1 MPGTGRRAR
10 ASAPRANR
18 TKLWVLATVLL
29 LVLGGVVWGAI
40 IYASVADQLKPTDP
54 ADREAV
60 AEALD
65 STMPDG
71 GDSGTQSEPLYI
83 LILGADARPG
93 QTRARSDTILLARV
107 DVSNQAVSML
117 SFPRDS
123 RVPIE
128 GHGLDKIT
136 HANAFGGPALVIK
149 TVQAYTGLPINHYV
163 ELNFEGF
170 VAAVDAVGGV
180 TVDVERTINDRNGAT
195 TGGVSD
201 VTYIPAGVQTLNA
214 EQALTFVRSRAYPDG
229 DFTRIKNQQ
238 KFLIAFAKQAL
249 STENI
254 TRLPSIAEEVAGNIT
269 TDMTI
274 PQLLQLAMDMKDIEE
289 ADVTGHTVP
298 GSTAMIGGVS
308 YVIPAAEQA
317 DALFRAFANGVA
329 GEQ

>member
-1 MPGTGRRAR
+1 MHGNRVRTGEPGAG
-10 ASAPRANR
+10 R
-18 TKLWVLATVLL
+18 TKFWILATVLV
-29 LVLGGVVWGAI
+29 LVLAGVVWGAV
-40 IYASVADQLKPTDP
+40 IYASLSDQLKPADP
-54 ADREAV
+54 ADQEAV
-60 AEALD
+60 AEVVD
-65 STMPDG
+65 SVPSDAG
-71 GDSGTQSEPLYI
+71 SDAESEPLYI

-93 QTRARSDTILLARV
+93 QTRARSDTILLARI
-107 DVSNQAVSML
+107 DLSDQTVSML

-123 RVPIE
+123 RVPVE

-149 TVQAYTGLPINHYV
+149 TVQAYTGLPVNHYV

-180 TVDVERTINDRNGAT
+180 TVNVERAINDRNGAT

-249 STENI
+249 AAENL
-254 TRLPSIAEEVAGNIT
+254 TRLPGVADEVAGNIT
-269 TDMTI
+269 TDMSI
-274 PQLLQLAMDMKDIEE
+274 PQLLSLAMDLKGLDDEDI
-289 ADVTGHTVP
+289 VGYTVP
-298 GSTAMIGGVS
+298 GGTAMIDGVS
-308 YVIPAAEQA
+308 YVVPDEEAARELFEA
-317 DALFRAFANGVA
+317 FRAGTVS
-329 GEQ
+329 ETP